1 MDGGKGNHITA
12 DIVGKEVVQLG
23 KDFGHIGASASD
35 DFNASD
41 LILQGHHERGG
52 AGVKS
57 FALGTATGKVD
68 FVVKFFQQGADST
81 GLGFV
86 HKVFEALAN
95 ITAFDIGRNAVGNQF
110 EAEAHKGGRLT
121 AKHHIASR
129 KAVKTSGALDFAL
142 ASTLKGIDIRNILLG
157 KGDLGLTATIAHGQG
172 EFVIVG
178 DTGKV
183 GERLAVRTSK
193 AVNRLHRVTNGHE
206 TAIGSKGGKQEFLL
220 GLVQVLGLVHE
231 YEVITGDIPLCAKN
245 AGGNHI
251 HEINRGVQPIG
262 RRKAGADNLHFV
274 TREVKTKVAGDF
286 LNPTDFARLDKVYT
300 ALVQQVLAVADKAVT
315 E

>member
-1 MDGGKGNHITA
+1 MQGN
-12 DIVGKEVVQLG
+12 
-23 KDFGHIGASASD
+23 
-35 DFNASD
+35 
-41 LILQGHHERGG
+41 HERGG
-52 AGVKS
+52 AGVKT
-57 FALGTATGKVD
+57 FAFSTATGKVD
-68 FVVKFFQQGADST
+68 FVVKFFQQGADSM
-81 GLGFV
+81 GLGLV

-95 ITAFDIGRNAVGNQF
+95 ITAFDIGRNAVSNQF

-129 KAVKTSGALDFAL
+129 ESVKAIDSLDFTL
-142 ASTLKGIDIRNILLG
+142 ASTLKGIDIRHILLG
-157 KGDLGLTATIAHGQG
+157 KGDLGLTAPIAHGQG

-206 TAIGSKGGKQEFLL
+206 TPVRGKGGKQEFLL
-220 GLVQVLGLVHE
+220 GLIEVLGLVHE
-231 YEVITGDIPLCAKN
+231 DKVITGDIPLCGEN

-251 HEINRGVQPIG
+251 HKVNRGVQPIG
-262 RRKAGADNLHFV
+262 GRKAGADNLHFV
-274 TREVKTKVAGDF
+274 TREVKAKVVGDF
-286 LNPTDFARLDKVYT
+286 LNPTDFARLHKIDT
-300 ALVQQVLAVADKAVT
+300 ALVKQVLAVADKAVT